1 MVNAIV
7 TIVLVILFFLLGH
20 IVQAFK
26 KLLGLIISLF
36 LKFLNLFGIKIAKH
50 EKHLKQSKLFEQTY
64 KEIKIV
70 KLSKKNIKQKSSI
83 DFVGLAIL
91 IIAGL
96 LVLINFKSVSGNA
109 ISNWLFS
116 IQPILLIKTAVDMN
130 TFFTATL
137 FSVLTFAINKILSR
151 WKETKQQRIEAKNL
165 RIKNKAL
172 SIMDSKE
179 LVDNAKK
186 KDEDK
191 YKELK

>member
-26 KLLGLIISLF
+26 KLLGLITSLF

-165 RIKNKAL
+165 KIKNKAL

>member
-7 TIVLVILFFLLGH
+7 TVVLVILFFLLGH

-26 KLLGLIISLF
+26 KLLGLITSLF

-165 RIKNKAL
+165 KIKNKAL